1 MQDIRELQLQI
12 SSQANTVAQNE
23 NTDKLFA
30 AYEKNKLLQLEAST
44 NLTKYQELQAP
55 ILQGI
60 TENITLLEYN
70 YRGASKCV
78 EDWIKAT
85 ADF

>member
-1 MQDIRELQLQI
+1 LQ
-12 SSQANTVAQNE
+12 A
-23 NTDKLFA
+23 
-30 AYEKNKLLQLEAST
+30 EAST

-60 TENITLLEYN
+60 SENITLLEYN